1 MNTKY
6 LMIASSLL
14 LGAIG
19 ILLTFLPHEISAA
32 IKSANTDP
40 IILQIVGALYFG
52 FAMLNWT
59 AKDNLIGGIYGRP
72 ITIGNMSHFII
83 GGLALIKFAFRNASP
98 LMWAIA
104 IFYAVFAISFGY
116 IFMNHPDKAGKS

>member
-6 LMIASSLL
+6 LMMASSLL

-19 ILLTFLPHEISAA
+19 VLLTFLPHEISAA
-32 IKSANTDP
+32 IKSVDTDP

-72 ITIGNMSHFII
+72 ITIGNMTHFIVA
-83 GGLALIKFAFRNASP
+83 GLALVKFAFRNASP
-98 LMWAIA
+98 LMWVIA
-104 IFYAVFAISFGY
+104 ILYAFFALSFGY
-116 IFMNHPDKAGKS
+116 IFMNHPKSKK

>member
-6 LMIASSLL
+6 LMMASSLL
-14 LGAIG
+14 LGTIG
-19 ILLTFLPHEISAA
+19 ISLTFLPHEISAA
-32 IKSANTDP
+32 IKSIDTDP

-59 AKDNLIGGIYGRP
+59 AKDNLIGGIYSRP
-72 ITIGNMSHFII
+72 VAIGNMTHFMV
-83 GGLALIKFAFRNASP
+83 GGLALIKFAFRSTSP

-104 IFYAVFAISFGY
+104 IIYAIFAISFGY
-116 IFMNHPDKAGKS
+116 IFMNHPKSKS